1 MKILESLRHK
11 LFKSAELSG
20 NEKETNKI
28 INRFLEKTN
37 PDIHLKN
44 VGGYGIIAIY
54 KGVEDGRN
62 IMLRADIVGLNI
74 LLLSTDYGQQATD
87 NGQKLSN

>member
-1 MKILESLRHK
+1 MKTLESLRHK

-54 KGVEDGRN
+54 KGVEAHFCDIIDLPN
-62 IMLRADIVGLNI
+62 IILR
-74 LLLSTDYGQQATD
+74 
-87 NGQKLSN
+87 